1 MTMSVNDL
9 IYFDF
14 ERYSKNKK
22 RIAIT
27 NSYYMLDRTQSM
39 FRWGDLPETV
49 PEKWLEL
56 QLQCGG
62 CSFFT
67 KVNDK
72 FYTFNGGLGGKPDPY
87 YQPTIFTVSNPALNY
102 SKNLKIGVDGVLISN
117 DTLRVGLKPLIAG
130 YTSLLAE
137 NRITIRIAT
146 IMKRITDIFSGSDES
161 TIESI
166 REYLRQIED
175 GKLGVIQENPFLD
188 DVKVQNGATEN
199 TSRLTDLIELEQFLK
214 ASMYNELGLQA
225 NYNMKRESINSQEA
239 QLGDDALQPLVDNML
254 KCRKEAA
261 EAINKM
267 YGLDISV
274 DFNGAWFDN
283 EVERK
288 ELIKSINGG
297 NEADETEGS
306 IPNSGDDINM
316 EIEQN

>member
-146 IMKRITDIFSGSDES
+146 IMKRITDVFSGSDES

-306 IPNSGDDINM
+306 IRNSGDVINM

>member
-1 MTMSVNDL
+1 M
-9 IYFDF
+9 
-14 ERYSKNKK
+14 
-22 RIAIT
+22 AIT

-39 FRWGDLPETV
+39 FRWGDLPETI
-49 PEKWLEL
+49 PEKWLEI

-62 CSFFT
+62 CCFFT
-67 KVNDK
+67 EVNDK
-72 FYTFNGGLGGKPDPY
+72 FYTFNGGLGGEPDPY

-102 SKNLKIGVDGVLISN
+102 SKNLKIGEDGVLISN

-137 NRITIRIAT
+137 NRISIRIAT
-146 IMKRITDIFSGSDES
+146 IMKRITEIFSGSDEA

-254 KCRKEAA
+254 KCRKDAVNE
-261 EAINKM
+261 INKM
-267 YGLDISV
+267 YGLDITV
-274 DFNGAWFDN
+274 EFNGAWFDN
-283 EVERK
+283 EVERS

-297 NEADETEGS
+297 DEADETEGS
-306 IPNSGDDINM
+306 ISNTGDDINL
-316 EIEQN
+316 ETEQN

>member
-1 MTMSVNDL
+1 MSVSDL

-22 RIAIT
+22 RMAIT

-39 FRWGDLPETV
+39 FRWDKLPETI

-62 CSFFT
+62 CCFFT

-72 FYTFNGGLGGKPDPY
+72 FYTFNGGLGGEPDPY

-102 SKNLKIGVDGVLISN
+102 SKNLKIGEDGVLISN

-146 IMKRITDIFSGSDES
+146 IMKRITEIFSGSDEA

-283 EVERK
+283 EVERE

-297 NEADETEGS
+297 DETDETEGS
-306 IPNSGDDINM
+306 IPNSGDDIDM
-316 EIEQN
+316 ETEQN